1 MSGVWGFRDSGSWD
15 SVWLRPYKD
24 SGFGVRES
32 GFMASWSMGCW
43 AESFGP
49 SFQDAAEIVARALPF
64 RVYCE
69 LKA

>member
-1 MSGVWGFRDSGSWD
+1 MAKALQGFR
-15 SVWLRPYKD
+15 V
-24 SGFGVRES
+24 GVRES